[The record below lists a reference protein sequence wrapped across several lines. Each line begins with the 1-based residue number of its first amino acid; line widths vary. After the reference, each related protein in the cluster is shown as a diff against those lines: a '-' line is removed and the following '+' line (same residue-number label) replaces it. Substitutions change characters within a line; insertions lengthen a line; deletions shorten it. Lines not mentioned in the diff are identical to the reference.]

1 MFNSNKIPNIQN
13 LTKYMQ
19 NSHDKNDKTALRD
32 TIQDL
37 NKWRRPK

>member
-19 NSHDKNDKTALRD
+19 NSHDKNKTALRD